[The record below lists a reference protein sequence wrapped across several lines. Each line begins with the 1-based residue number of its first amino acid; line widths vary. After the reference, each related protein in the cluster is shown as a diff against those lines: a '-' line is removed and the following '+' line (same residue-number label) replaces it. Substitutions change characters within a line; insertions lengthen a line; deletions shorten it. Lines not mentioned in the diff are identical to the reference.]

1 MMGLMEFFWLLFLLF
16 PTQPYGKPAPAATVL
31 RHVPPGAQLVITVD
45 AASVVQGMN
54 RGLDRV
60 IKAKFVQQTPELKLF
75 SDQIVQAREM
85 MLTQAKTFGIDP
97 FKDIRYVTISV
108 GKLDAPEPDVLA
120 VFGGKIEDKTL
131 DQLAAQA
138 GAKKDGKYWVSPEGD
153 KWVVA
158 RAKDGAVLAGSK
170 AWVDLALARKARA
183 PAMKP
188 LLSMYDKKTFLLLA
202 FQPSKQMEDKWHTEV
217 DWVARPLLTSMHGLG
232 FRMGYKGFSLKVQT
246 DKKKLSVWQDLF
258 YGFGR
263 WTVATRETSEGALF
277 IAQGLLSSLEPVA
290 KLSHDLSEQD
300 ARALEAMVKHR
311 KEIRKL
317 VSSLFVGPVPKPKVK
332 TNKRNNTVSLMV
344 GGGNASLALL
354 PTVGALVGWLTMR
367 RAAPDMPP
375 PAAVEAMPEPT
386 PTPKAPQ
393 PAPTP

>member
-1 MMGLMEFFWLLFLLF
+1 MMGMMEFFWLLFLLF

-31 RHVPPGAQLVITVD
+31 RHVPPGAQVVIAID

-60 IKAKFVQQTPELKLF
+60 IKAKFIQQTPELKLF
-75 SDQIVQAREM
+75 SEQIVQARQ
-85 MLTQAKTFGIDP
+85 MLITQAKGFGIDP

-138 GAKKDGKYWVSPEGD
+138 GAKKDGKYWVGPDGD

-158 RAKDGAVLAGSK
+158 RAKDGAVLAGTK

-202 FQPSKQMEDKWHTEV
+202 FQPSKQMQDKWHTEV

-246 DKKKLSVWQDLF
+246 DKNKLAVWQDLF
-258 YGFGR
+258 YGLGR
-263 WTVATRETSEGALF
+263 WAVATREASEGALF
-277 IAQGLLSSLEPVA
+277 LAQGFLSSLEPVA
-290 KLSHDLSEQD
+290 KLGHDLSEQD
-300 ARALEAMVKHR
+300 AKALEAVIKHR

-317 VSSLFVGPVPKPKVK
+317 VSSLFVGPVPKSKVK
-332 TNKRNNTVSLMV
+332 ANKAKNSVSLTV
-344 GGGNASLALL
+344 DGGNASLALL
-354 PTVGALVGWLTMR
+354 PTVGALGAWFTMSR
-367 RAAPDMPP
+367 SESHMPPTTVEAIPVPAPAPEDPP
-375 PAAVEAMPEPT
+375 PA
-386 PTPKAPQ
+386 
-393 PAPTP
+393 PAP